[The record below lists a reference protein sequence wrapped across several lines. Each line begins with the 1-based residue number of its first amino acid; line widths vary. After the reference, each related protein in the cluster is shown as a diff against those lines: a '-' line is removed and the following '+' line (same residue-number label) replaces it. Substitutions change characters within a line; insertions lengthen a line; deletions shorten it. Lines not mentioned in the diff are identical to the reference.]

1 MTSYNTTAPSSS
13 IVQTN
18 SSYSVVYASAVG
30 NLTTYKVQFRE
41 VTSISSSLST
51 AWIRS
56 DGTVLAFDAG
66 TGNETG
72 PQATGALASSAEPFI
87 ALIVQGE
94 LLGLYTLSPQVQP
107 ANQTSV
113 TFGSTQVYVT
123 NFGTRA
129 LPATI
134 STCEAEYTLTTFSL
148 QAATVPGSN
157 LILITSENIRGTSV
171 SGSTTT
177 QLFADLQLVSV
188 TLG

>member
-1 MTSYNTTAPSSS
+1 MTSYNDTASSS
-13 IVQTN
+13 GIVQTN
-18 SSYSVVYASAVG
+18 SSYTVLHASTAG
-30 NLTTYKVQFRE
+30 DLTTYRVQIRE
-41 VTSISSSLST
+41 VTSTSSSLST

-72 PQATGALASSAEPFI
+72 SRATSDLASSAEPFI

-94 LLGLYTLSPQVQP
+94 LLDLYTLSPQVQP
-107 ANQTSV
+107 VNQTSI
-113 TFGSTQVYVT
+113 TLGSTQVYVT

-129 LPATI
+129 MPVTI
-134 STCEAEYTLTTFSL
+134 STCGAEYALTTFSL
-148 QAATVPGSN
+148 QAATVPGAN

-177 QLFADLQLVSV
+177 QLFADLRVVSV
-188 TLG
+188 TPA